1 MWCTHNNNHIPKP
14 KAKAKSK
21 TKTKPRT
28 KHLPRKQPRTP
39 DAHVNFSR
47 DYKLLATLFIAQASL
62 SFKASSNINLVVSFK
77 RSSSLS
83 MTCIINSTQSLV
95 LATAM
100 VVSSTVLFLAFSKQK
115 NDSKEPQ
122 EETLR
127 SCLYSGM
134 IRRAGF
140 ESQDFF
146 IRRIFLSQ
154 RKSYDHSFNFCTVVL

>member
-1 MWCTHNNNHIPKP
+1 
-14 KAKAKSK
+14 
-21 TKTKPRT
+21 
-28 KHLPRKQPRTP
+28 
-39 DAHVNFSR
+39 
-47 DYKLLATLFIAQASL
+47 
-62 SFKASSNINLVVSFK
+62 
-77 RSSSLS
+77 

-140 ESQDFF
+140 ESQTSLFVEFF
-146 IRRIFLSQ
+146 FRKENFMIILLNFVLLFCKFFCRGEEEGEEEEEGAICGECEGHSGERRGVQERVQQEIY
-154 RKSYDHSFNFCTVVL
+154 KTI